1 VESVRDIALK
11 IATGQAFV
19 DEDAVRLAEAWLSE
33 QADGEKK
40 GRPEPGSGFGDDR
53 ALASRGLD
61 TACSESD
68 EEAA

>member
-19 DEDAVRLAEAWLSE
+19 DEDAIRLAEAWLSE
-33 QADGEKK
+33 RDSGQAGVGASSDAPTE
-40 GRPEPGSGFGDDR
+40 RNVP
-53 ALASRGLD
+53 ASR
-61 TACSESD
+61 SESD

>member
-1 VESVRDIALK
+1 MSESVRDIALK

-33 QADGEKK
+33 RGAVEKAE
-40 GRPEPGSGFGDDR
+40 GSTVEVRPPR
-53 ALASRGLD
+53 
-61 TACSESD
+61 SESD